1 MSVVLSFVLQ
11 GLLFGLLQTPDAP
24 APTPATQPPAATAT
38 AADGQTP
45 PAPAAAPAVQPPAGD
60 APATDA
66 PTDPPAVPVAPQ
78 LPEVNPQ
85 PPAAPAAPAGDAP
98 VAAAADSTSPAD
110 AAPAADATAQ
120 SDSVS
125 ADGQPTP
132 APARS
137 GSEFL
142 FLLLV
147 LAMIVLPF
155 VAAHFIGRAIS
166 VPEWSSRIGI
176 TLFMLVLGT
185 SPFLTSLVNNRP
197 LSDRFRLGID
207 LAGGTNMVFQVRG
220 EGKEITPQVMDQM
233 VGAVSRRINVS
244 GTEEITVRAVGT
256 DRIEVIVP
264 GEDPQ
269 TVDDIKRRITRLGS
283 LEFHIVANN
292 TDSDI
297 ARVALDMDLA
307 EKDVRIDGELRAR
320 WVRAAEAN
328 GVPKLLESN
337 TAIRR
342 PIKAERTVDGR
353 VEQYDTEEYL
363 LLIDPPDEQVTGRYL
378 RSAYRDFD
386 PQNAQIVVN
395 FAFDQTGAYLF
406 GQLTGRN
413 VPRSGVPDRELAIV
427 LDGFLDSAPRIN
439 EQISDRGQISGG
451 GTGFTATE
459 ADELVSVLNAGALEV
474 PIDPKPLS
482 EATVDPTLGADVRQ
496 KGITATAL
504 SGVAVVVFMLV
515 YYRTAGLIA
524 VISLILNLI
533 LTIGAMVAVNA
544 TFTLPGIAGI
554 VLTIGM
560 AVDANV
566 LIYERMR
573 EELSKGS
580 SVRMAIQNG
589 FEKAFITIFDS
600 NITTLLTSVVLF
612 YFGTDQIRGFAVT
625 LFIGLAISMF
635 TALYVGRLLFDIGEK
650 VGILRQIRMMQ
661 AVGETNF
668 DFMKYRPQLFTVS
681 AICIGVGLLA
691 FFIRGER
698 NYDIDFTGGTLVAFQ
713 MTEPERTED
722 VAKAL
727 KAEFG
732 DNFSLERLSV
742 GDESEEGIGTYFRLR
757 TTETDTH
764 SEDGAASD
772 SDVSAEDRVREKVNK
787 AFAESPDMKLSMV
800 SLAETTVRPVEIIEG
815 DNSVAAVARLP
826 YRGGVEAE
834 LKFDKEIA
842 SGTATDLIDAALSK
856 VLDAPAD
863 GLFGLEGTAGSG
875 LTSAERSVKKYSTY
889 VVRVLPEVK
898 SEQLTQAVNNIRSEL
913 AATPLFNEV
922 NTFASAVASETRT
935 NAAIAIVLSIL
946 GISAYIWFR
955 FQNLVFGLAAVVSLA
970 HDVLFTLGSLAVASW
985 FAGSSIGDLLL
996 IDDFRINLSMIAAFL
1011 TLVGYSLNDTI
1022 VVFDRIREVRGKNPL
1037 VTSDIVNR
1045 SLNSTLGRTLMT
1057 GVTVF
1062 IVVIILYVFGGSGV
1076 HGFAWCLL
1084 IGSLVGTYSSI
1095 YIASPFL
1102 VWFLSGRSG
1111 STAVPSKA

>member
-1 MSVVLSFVLQ
+1 
-11 GLLFGLLQTPDAP
+11 
-24 APTPATQPPAATAT
+24 
-38 AADGQTP
+38 QTP
-45 PAPAAAPAVQPPAGD
+45 PADAAA
-60 APATDA
+60 T
-66 PTDPPAVPVAPQ
+66 
-78 LPEVNPQ
+78 
-85 PPAAPAAPAGDAP
+85 PAAPAFDPAPAVDATSQ
-98 VAAAADSTSPAD
+98 ADTVQAD
-110 AAPAADATAQ
+110 GEPTAAPAA
-120 SDSVS
+120 
-125 ADGQPTP
+125 
-132 APARS
+132 S

-142 FLLLV
+142 FFLLV
-147 LAMIVLPF
+147 LCIIFLPF
-155 VAAHFIGRAIS
+155 IAAHFIGRS
-166 VPEWSSRIGI
+166 LRVPEWSSRIGF
-176 TLFMLVLGT
+176 TLFTLVLGV
-185 SPFLTSLVNNRP
+185 SPFLTSLLNNRP
-197 LSDRFRLGID
+197 ISDRFRLGID

-244 GTEEITVRAVGT
+244 GTEEITVRGVGA

-292 TDSDI
+292 TDSEI
-297 ARVALDMDLA
+297 ATVARNLDLS

-328 GVPKLLESN
+328 GAPKLLQSN

-342 PIKAERTVDGR
+342 SVKAERTVDGR

-386 PQNAQIVVN
+386 PQSAQIVVN

-451 GTGFTATE
+451 GGGFSAAE

-496 KGITATAL
+496 KGITATAI
-504 SGVAVVVFMLV
+504 SGIAVIIFMLV
-515 YYRTAGLIA
+515 YYRTAGVIA
-524 VISLILNLI
+524 VISLILNLV

-600 NITTLLTSVVLF
+600 NITTLLTSIVLF

-635 TALYVGRLLFDIGEK
+635 TALYVGRLLFDLGERL
-650 VGILRQIRMMQ
+650 GILRQIRMMQ
-661 AVGETNF
+661 AVGETNI
-668 DFMKYRPQLFTVS
+668 DFMKYRPQLFTAS
-681 AICIGVGLLA
+681 AVCIGIGLLA
-691 FFIRGER
+691 FFARGER
-698 NYDIDFTGGTLVAFQ
+698 NYDIDFTGGTLVSFQ

-722 VAKAL
+722 VVKAL
-727 KAEFG
+727 ATEFG

-742 GDESEEGIGTYFRLR
+742 GGESQEGVGTYFRLR
-757 TTETDTH
+757 TTESDTH
-764 SEDGAASD
+764 SESGEEVAE
-772 SDVSAEDRVREKVNK
+772 VSAEERVREKVNR
-787 AFAESPDMKLSMV
+787 AFADSTDMKLRMV
-800 SLAETTVRPVEIIEG
+800 SLADTTVQPVEIIEG
-815 DNSVAAVARLP
+815 DTSVAAVNRLP
-826 YRGGVEAE
+826 YRGGVQAE
-834 LKFDKEIA
+834 LKFSEEVA
-842 SGTATDLIDAALSK
+842 TGTATDLIDAALSK
-856 VLDAPAD
+856 VRSAPAD
-863 GLFGLEGTAGSG
+863 GLFALEGTVGSG
-875 LTSAERSVKKYSTY
+875 TTSAERSVKKYSTY

-898 SEQLTQAVNNIRSEL
+898 AEELTAALTSIREEL
-913 AATPLFNEV
+913 DSTPLFNEV
-922 NTFASAVASETRT
+922 NTFASAVASETRV
-935 NAAIAIVLSIL
+935 NATIAVVLSIL

-970 HDVLFTLGSLAVASW
+970 HDVLFTLGSLAVAGW
-985 FAGSSIGDLLL
+985 FSGTSIGDLLL

-1084 IGSLVGTYSSI
+1084 VGSLVGTYSSV

-1111 STAVPSKA
+1111 RSTTPAKA

>member
-11 GLLFGLLQTPDAP
+11 GLLFGLLQTPDTPAP
-24 APTPATQPPAATAT
+24 APASQPPAAAAP
-38 AADGQTP
+38 AADTQAPAAPAASPAAQPPGDNTP
-45 PAPAAAPAVQPPAGD
+45 PAATPATPPAD
-60 APATDA
+60 APAT
-66 PTDPPAVPVAPQ
+66 PVAPQ
-78 LPEVNPQ
+78 LPEVTPQ
-85 PPAAPAAPAGDAP
+85 PPAAPDTPAA
-98 VAAAADSTSPAD
+98 T
-110 AAPAADATAQ
+110 AAPAAQSTDAAADATTPAE
-120 SDSVS
+120 SVS
-125 ADGQPTP
+125 AADKPVP
-132 APARS
+132 APAQS
-137 GSEFL
+137 GGEFL

-147 LAMIVLPF
+147 LAMLALPF
-155 VAAHFIGRAIS
+155 VAAHFIGRALS

-185 SPFLTSLVNNRP
+185 SPFLTSLINNRP

-292 TDSDI
+292 TDSDVT
-297 ARVALDMDLA
+297 RMALDMDLA

-328 GVPKLLESN
+328 GVPKRLESS

-439 EQISDRGQISGG
+439 EQINDRGQISGG

-496 KGITATAL
+496 KGITATGI
-504 SGVAVVVFMLV
+504 SGLAVVIFMLV

-524 VISLILNLI
+524 VISLILNLV

-573 EELSKGS
+573 EELTKGS

-650 VGILRQIRMMQ
+650 VGVLRQIRMMQ
-661 AVGETNF
+661 AVGETNL
-668 DFMKYRPQLFTVS
+668 DFMKYRPQLFTAS
-681 AICIGVGLLA
+681 AVCIGIGLLA
-691 FFIRGER
+691 FLIRGER
-698 NYDIDFTGGTLVAFQ
+698 NYDIDFTGGTMVAFQ

-757 TTETDTH
+757 TTESDTH
-764 SEDGAASD
+764 SEDTADAGENT
-772 SDVSAEDRVREKVNK
+772 DVSAEERVRAKVNQ
-787 AFAESPDMKLSMV
+787 AFADSTDMKLSMV
-800 SLAETTVRPVEIIEG
+800 SLAETTVRPVQILEG

-834 LKFDKEIA
+834 LRFDKEIA

-856 VLDAPAD
+856 VRNAPAE
-863 GLFGLEGTAGSG
+863 GLFGLEGTEGSG
-875 LTSAERSVKKYSTY
+875 TTSAERSVKKYSTY
-889 VVRVLPEVK
+889 VVRVLPEVT
-898 SEQLTQAVNNIRSEL
+898 SEQLTATVNNIRAEL
-913 AATPLFNEV
+913 NSTPLFNEV
-922 NTFASAVASETRT
+922 NTFASAVASETRV
-935 NAAIAIVLSIL
+935 NATIAVVLSIL

-955 FQNLVFGLAAVVSLA
+955 FQNLVFGLAAIVSLV

-985 FAGSSIGDLLL
+985 FAGSSLGDLFL

-1057 GVTVF
+1057 GITVF

-1084 IGSLVGTYSSI
+1084 IGSIVGTYSSI

-1111 STAVPSKA
+1111 GPAAKPAKA

>member
-1 MSVVLSFVLQ
+1 
-11 GLLFGLLQTPDAP
+11 AP
-24 APTPATQPPAATAT
+24 A
-38 AADGQTP
+38 D
-45 PAPAAAPAVQPPAGD
+45 PAPAAAAPPEIPAIPTLEAPPSA
-60 APATDA
+60 
-66 PTDPPAVPVAPQ
+66 PVAPDAAN
-78 LPEVNPQ
+78 PETAAQ
-85 PPAAPAAPAGDAP
+85 SPAA
-98 VAAAADSTSPAD
+98 VEADGD
-110 AAPAADATAQ
+110 AAPA
-120 SDSVS
+120 
-125 ADGQPTP
+125 PP
-132 APARS
+132 ASS

-142 FLLLV
+142 FLLLIV
-147 LAMIVLPF
+147 GIVVLPF
-155 VAAHFIGRAIS
+155 VLGLYLGKTMG
-166 VPEWSSRIGI
+166 VPEWSARIGI
-176 TLFMLVLGT
+176 TLFTLILGF
-185 SPFLTSLVNNRP
+185 SPFLTSLLNNRP

-283 LEFHIVANN
+283 LEFHIVANR

-297 ARVALDMDLA
+297 ARIAMELDLS
-307 EKDVRIDGELRAR
+307 EKDVVIDGEVRAR
-320 WVRAAEAN
+320 WVRAAEKN
-328 GVPKLLESN
+328 GVPKLLQSDS
-337 TAIRR
+337 AVRR
-342 PIKAERTVDGR
+342 PLKADRTVDGR

-363 LLIDPPDEQVTGRYL
+363 LLLDPPEEQVTGRYL
-378 RSAYRDFD
+378 RSAYRDFN

-439 EQISDRGQISGG
+439 EQISDRGQITGG
-451 GTGFTATE
+451 GGGFNADE

-496 KGITATAL
+496 KGITATAI
-504 SGVAVVVFMLV
+504 SGIAVVIFMLI

-524 VISLILNLI
+524 VISLVLNLI
-533 LTIGAMVAVNA
+533 LTVGAMVAVNA

-573 EELSKGS
+573 EELAKGS

-635 TALYVGRLLFDIGEK
+635 TALYVGRLLFDLGERLG
-650 VGILRQIRMMQ
+650 VLRQIKMMQ
-661 AVGETNF
+661 AVGETSF
-668 DFMKYRPQLFTVS
+668 DFMKHRSKLFATS
-681 AICIGVGLLA
+681 AVCIGIGLLA
-691 FFIRGER
+691 FFIRGDR
-698 NYDIDFTGGTLVAFQ
+698 NYDIDFTGGTMVAFQ

-722 VAKAL
+722 VSKAL

-732 DNFSLERLSV
+732 DNFSLERLSI
-742 GDESEEGIGTYFRLR
+742 GEESGEGVGTYFRLR
-757 TTETDTH
+757 TTERDSHNDTDGET
-764 SEDGAASD
+764 SEI
-772 SDVSAEDRVREKVNK
+772 SAEDRVREKVNN
-787 AFAESPDMKLSMV
+787 AFAGSSEMQLKMV
-800 SLAETTVRPVEIIEG
+800 SLAEASVKPVEIVEG
-815 DNSVAAVARLP
+815 DNSVTAVDRLR
-826 YRGGVEAE
+826 YRGGSEAE
-834 LKFDKEIA
+834 LKFSDEVA
-842 SGTATDLIDAALSK
+842 MGTATDLVNAALSK
-856 VLDAPAD
+856 VRSAPAER
-863 GLFGLEGTAGSG
+863 LFGLEGTSGSG
-875 LTSAERSVKKYSTY
+875 LTSAERAVKKYDKY
-889 VVRVLPEVK
+889 VVRVLPDVK
-898 SEQLTQAVNNIRSEL
+898 AEEL
-913 AATPLFNEV
+913 SAALADISRELSQTPLFNEV
-922 NTFASAVASETRT
+922 NTFASAVAEETRVDAT
-935 NAAIAIVLSIL
+935 IAVVLSIL

-955 FQNLVFGLAAVVSLA
+955 FQNLVFGLAAVVSLV

-985 FAGSSIGDLLL
+985 LSGSGLGNLLL

-1022 VVFDRIREVRGKNPL
+1022 VVFDRIREVRGKSSL
-1037 VTSDIVNR
+1037 VTSEIVNR

-1062 IVVIILYVFGGSGV
+1062 IVVVILYVFGGSGV

-1084 IGSLVGTYSSI
+1084 VGSIVGTYSSI

-1111 STAVPSKA
+1111 AAKA

>member
-24 APTPATQPPAATAT
+24 APTPNSQPPAAA
-38 AADGQTP
+38 
-45 PAPAAAPAVQPPAGD
+45 APAADPQAPIAPA
-60 APATDA
+60 AT
-66 PTDPPAVPVAPQ
+66 PVSPQ
-78 LPEVNPQ
+78 LPEVTPDT
-85 PPAAPAAPAGDAP
+85 PAAPAAPAAP
-98 VAAAADSTSPAD
+98 VAPAFD
-110 AAPAADATAQ
+110 PAADA
-120 SDSVS
+120 SS
-125 ADGQPTP
+125 AADTTTPAESFSAADKPTP

-137 GSEFL
+137 GGEFL
-142 FLLLV
+142 FFLLV
-147 LAMIVLPF
+147 LAMLVLPF
-155 VAAHFIGRAIS
+155 VAAHFIGRAINA
-166 VPEWSSRIGI
+166 PEWSSRIGI
-176 TLFMLVLGT
+176 TLFMLILGI
-185 SPFLTSLVNNRP
+185 SPFLTSLIYNRP

-292 TDSDI
+292 TDSDV
-297 ARVALDMDLA
+297 ARMALDMDLA

-342 PIKAERTVDGR
+342 PVKAERTVDGR

-496 KGITATAL
+496 KGITATAI
-504 SGVAVVVFMLV
+504 SGLAVIIFMLV

-524 VISLILNLI
+524 VISLILNLV

-573 EELSKGS
+573 EELAKGS

-600 NITTLLTSVVLF
+600 NITTLLTSIVLF

-650 VGILRQIRMMQ
+650 VGFLRQIRMMQ
-661 AVGETNF
+661 AIGETNF
-668 DFMKYRPQLFTVS
+668 NFMKYRRQLFTAS
-681 AICIGVGLLA
+681 GICIGIGLLA

-698 NYDIDFTGGTLVAFQ
+698 NYDIDFTGGTMVAFQ

-742 GDESEEGIGTYFRLR
+742 GDESEEGVGTYFRLR
-757 TTETDTH
+757 TTESDSH
-764 SEDGAASD
+764 SEDTAAAEKGSD
-772 SDVSAEDRVREKVNK
+772 ISAEERVRAKVNN
-787 AFAESPDMKLSMV
+787 AFADSADMKLSMV
-800 SLAETTVRPVEIIEG
+800 SLAETTVRPVQIIEG

-834 LKFDKEIA
+834 LQFDKEIA

-856 VLDAPAD
+856 VINAPAQD
-863 GLFGLEGTAGSG
+863 LFGLEGTAGSG
-875 LTSAERSVKKYSTY
+875 TISAERSVKKYSTY
-889 VVRVLPEVK
+889 VVRVRPEIT
-898 SEQLTQAVNNIRSEL
+898 SEQLTSAINNIRTEL
-913 AATPLFNEV
+913 DSTPLFNEV
-922 NTFASAVASETRT
+922 NTFASAVASETRI
-935 NAAIAIVLSIL
+935 NATIAVVLSIL

-955 FQNLVFGLAAVVSLA
+955 FQNLVFGLAAIVSLV

-985 FAGSSIGDLLL
+985 LAGSSLGELLL

-1057 GVTVF
+1057 GITVL

-1084 IGSLVGTYSSI
+1084 MGSLVGTYSSI

-1102 VWFLSGRSG
+1102 VWFLSGNNG
-1111 STAVPSKA
+1111 SPARPAKA

>member
-1 MSVVLSFVLQ
+1 
-11 GLLFGLLQTPDAP
+11 
-24 APTPATQPPAATAT
+24 
-38 AADGQTP
+38 
-45 PAPAAAPAVQPPAGD
+45 
-60 APATDA
+60 
-66 PTDPPAVPVAPQ
+66 
-78 LPEVNPQ
+78 
-85 PPAAPAAPAGDAP
+85 
-98 VAAAADSTSPAD
+98 
-110 AAPAADATAQ
+110 
-120 SDSVS
+120 
-125 ADGQPTP
+125 
-132 APARS
+132 
-137 GSEFL
+137 
-142 FLLLV
+142 
-147 LAMIVLPF
+147 
-155 VAAHFIGRAIS
+155 
-166 VPEWSSRIGI
+166 
-176 TLFMLVLGT
+176 
-185 SPFLTSLVNNRP
+185 
-197 LSDRFRLGID
+197 
-207 LAGGTNMVFQVRG
+207 
-220 EGKEITPQVMDQM
+220 
-233 VGAVSRRINVS
+233 
-244 GTEEITVRAVGT
+244 
-256 DRIEVIVP
+256 
-264 GEDPQ
+264 
-269 TVDDIKRRITRLGS
+269 
-283 LEFHIVANN
+283 
-292 TDSDI
+292 
-297 ARVALDMDLA
+297 
-307 EKDVRIDGELRAR
+307 
-320 WVRAAEAN
+320 
-328 GVPKLLESN
+328 
-337 TAIRR
+337 
-342 PIKAERTVDGR
+342 
-353 VEQYDTEEYL
+353 
-363 LLIDPPDEQVTGRYL
+363 
-378 RSAYRDFD
+378 
-386 PQNAQIVVN
+386 
-395 FAFDQTGAYLF
+395 
-406 GQLTGRN
+406 
-413 VPRSGVPDRELAIV
+413 
-427 LDGFLDSAPRIN
+427 
-439 EQISDRGQISGG
+439 
-451 GTGFTATE
+451 
-459 ADELVSVLNAGALEV
+459 
-474 PIDPKPLS
+474 
-482 EATVDPTLGADVRQ
+482 
-496 KGITATAL
+496 
-504 SGVAVVVFMLV
+504 
-515 YYRTAGLIA
+515 
-524 VISLILNLI
+524 
-533 LTIGAMVAVNA
+533 
-544 TFTLPGIAGI
+544 
-554 VLTIGM
+554 
-560 AVDANV
+560 
-566 LIYERMR
+566 
-573 EELSKGS
+573 
-580 SVRMAIQNG
+580 
-589 FEKAFITIFDS
+589 
-600 NITTLLTSVVLF
+600 
-612 YFGTDQIRGFAVT
+612 
-625 LFIGLAISMF
+625 MF

-742 GDESEEGIGTYFRLR
+742 GDESEEGVGTYFRLR

-772 SDVSAEDRVREKVNK
+772 SDISAEDRVREKVNK
-787 AFAESPDMKLSMV
+787 AFAESADMKLSMV

-842 SGTATDLIDAALSK
+842 SGTATDLIDEALSK

-1084 IGSLVGTYSSI
+1084 IGSLVGTYSSV

>member
-24 APTPATQPPAATAT
+24 APTPATQPPAAAT
-38 AADGQTP
+38 AADGQAP
-45 PAPAAAPAVQPPAGD
+45 PAPAVAPAVQPPAGD
-60 APATDA
+60 TPAAAA

-78 LPEVNPQ
+78 LPAVNPE
-85 PPAAPAAPAGDAP
+85 PPVAPAAPASDA
-98 VAAAADSTSPAD
+98 AATPAADSSQAG
-110 AAPAADATAQ
+110 DATAQ

-155 VAAHFIGRAIS
+155 VAAHFISRALS

-297 ARVALDMDLA
+297 ARVALEMDLA

-328 GVPKLLESN
+328 GVPKLLESS

-427 LDGFLDSAPRIN
+427 LDGLLDSAPRIN

-496 KGITATAL
+496 KGITATAI
-504 SGVAVVVFMLV
+504 SGLAVIIFMLV

-533 LTIGAMVAVNA
+533 LTVGAMVAVNA

-661 AVGETNF
+661 AVGETNL
-668 DFMKYRPQLFTVS
+668 DFMKYRPQLFTAS

-742 GDESEEGIGTYFRLR
+742 GDESEEGVGTYFRLR
-757 TTETDTH
+757 TTESDTH
-764 SEDGAASD
+764 SEDGAQATAD
-772 SDVSAEDRVREKVNK
+772 SDVSAEDRVRAKVNK
-787 AFAESPDMKLSMV
+787 AFAESADMKLSMV

-889 VVRVLPEVK
+889 IVRVLPEVK

-1057 GVTVF
+1057 GITVF

-1084 IGSLVGTYSSI
+1084 IGSIVGTYSSV

-1111 STAVPSKA
+1111 STAVASKA